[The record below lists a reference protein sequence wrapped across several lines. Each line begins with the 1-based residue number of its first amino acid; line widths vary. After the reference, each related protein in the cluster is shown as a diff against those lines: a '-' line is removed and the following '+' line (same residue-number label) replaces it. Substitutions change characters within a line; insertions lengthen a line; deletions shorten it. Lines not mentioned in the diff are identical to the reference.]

1 MKAPPTTGSPAGVR
15 TPWAVTGAVSFILSA
30 AVVTAGLLL
39 ARQEERIPRKPAGN
53 RVDDFFRESNRRVAG
68 MERLWEQALD
78 AEAVRLLDK
87 GLSLP
92 ADGSVISGVVQRSLL
107 SQTFN
112 DPSRSHLA
120 TGASSPRWLPVLERY
135 QRKEK
140 DEWVLPEAR
149 VLEGSGW
156 IEMPDKPLAWWHGN
170 GRSMALLIVDPAA
183 ASQVVSADLSSRAD
197 TAGIAN
203 EAGAIIFEGPDN
215 RPWARSGTPP
225 LDAKPDEILRHVS
238 RFGDWSLHR
247 YYPVRVAVAYRLPVL
262 AGSFS
267 VGLLVLLGG
276 LWIAVSQKKSFR
288 LAEERVSFVNR
299 VSHELRTP
307 LTNLLLNTDLALDA
321 LPVEDGKIRRRLG
334 LIREETSRL
343 SRIVDNVLA
352 FARIERGKAMSA
364 PAPCHLPQMLGELR
378 ENFASL
384 FERKSIRCDYDN
396 QAPGRIIVDRDALS
410 QILSNLLSN
419 IEKYAGEGA
428 RARIGLRE
436 QDDKLLIEVADDGP
450 GIPREARQLVFL
462 PFERAG
468 SRVDEGASGTGLGL
482 AISRDLAERMGG
494 RLDLLSSGRG
504 AKFRLTLP
512 LRIMEGRDP
521 SPKGPPGDGH

>member
-1 MKAPPTTGSPAGVR
+1 MKAPPTTRSRTGAR

-39 ARQEERIPRKPAGN
+39 ARQEERIPWKPAGN
-53 RVDDFFRESNRRVAG
+53 RVDDFFRESNRRVAE

-92 ADGSVISGVVQRSLL
+92 ADGSVIAGVVQRSVL
-107 SQTFN
+107 SQSFN

-120 TGASSPRWLPVLERY
+120 TGVSSPRWLPVLERY

-149 VLEGSGW
+149 VLDGSGW
-156 IEMPDKPLAWWHGN
+156 IEMPDRPLTWWHGN
-170 GRSMALLIVDPAA
+170 GRSVALLPVDPGE
-183 ASQVVSADLSSRAD
+183 ASQVVAADLSSLASA
-197 TAGIAN
+197 AGIMDEPGGLA
-203 EAGAIIFEGPDN
+203 FEGP
-215 RPWARSGTPP
+215 AGSGWSIGGSIP
-225 LDAKPDEILRHVS
+225 DGGKPDEILRDVS
-238 RFGDWSLHR
+238 RFGDWTMRR
-247 YYPVRVAVAYRLPVL
+247 YYPVRVEVAYRLPVL
-262 AGSFS
+262 AGSLS

-276 LWIAVSQKKSFR
+276 IWIAVSQKKSFR

-307 LTNLLLNTDLALDA
+307 LTNLLLNTDLAIDA

-352 FARIERGKAMSA
+352 FARLERGKAMTTSA
-364 PAPCHLPQMLGELR
+364 ACNLPQMLGELR
-378 ENFASL
+378 DNFAPL
-384 FERKSIRCDYDN
+384 FERKSIVCDYDN
-396 QAPGRIIVDRDALS
+396 QAPADIVADRDALS

-428 RARIGLRE
+428 KARIGLMK
-436 QDDKLLIEVADDGP
+436 QGDKLLIEVADNGP
-450 GIPREARQLVFL
+450 GIPREARQRVFL

-494 RLDLLSSGRG
+494 RLELLSSGHG
-504 AKFRLTLP
+504 TSFRLTLP
-512 LRIMEGRDP
+512 LQEP
-521 SPKGPPGDGH
+521 AST